1 MLEQLVALKEQRA
14 FRIGRIRHP
23 GIPCA
28 PFGLRILHGFGRG
41 VIAIAIAGAGPAHAQ
56 PNYPVKT
63 VRVIVPYPPGGGNDI
78 IARAVADDL
87 SRRTGQTFFIDNRA
101 GASTII
107 GSELAARATA
117 DGYNLFVSSQT
128 SLSIVPN
135 LKRSVPYDPVHDFDP
150 VSMLATQP
158 YLLVVHPS
166 LPVNTVRQLIALAK
180 AKPGQLAFGSP
191 SIGTG
196 GHLSAEMFR
205 LAAGIDMLHVP
216 YKGGAQAATEVI
228 GGHVS
233 LMFATFSS
241 VHPFVVSGRL
251 RGIAVT
257 SAQRSPAL
265 PQVPTIAE
273 SGVPGFQTVQWI
285 AMSAP
290 RGTPKFAIDRL
301 NAEIAAGVKSP
312 ELRERLA
319 GQGYEPE
326 PSTPQQLGATIRA
339 EFARF
344 GKLIKTIG
352 LKDE

>member
-1 MLEQLVALKEQRA
+1 MGSAL
-14 FRIGRIRHP
+14 
-23 GIPCA
+23 
-28 PFGLRILHGFGRG
+28 
-41 VIAIAIAGAGPAHAQ
+41 VIAMAGAPLAFAQTAYPA
-56 PNYPVKT
+56 KT

-78 IARAVADDL
+78 IARAVADEL
-87 SRRTGQTFFIDNRA
+87 TKRTGQNFLIDNRP

-107 GSELAARATA
+107 GTEVAAKSAP
-117 DGYNLFVSSQT
+117 DGYNVFVSSQT
-128 SLSIVPN
+128 TLAIVPN
-135 LKRSVPYDPVHDFDP
+135 LKRSVPYDPVRDFDP

-166 LPVNTVRQLIALAK
+166 LPVTTVKQLIALAK
-180 AKPGQLAFGSP
+180 AQPGKLVFGSP

-196 GHLSAEMFR
+196 GHLSAELFKI
-205 LAAGIDMLHVP
+205 ATGVDMLHVP
-216 YKGGAQAATEVI
+216 YKGGAQAAVEVI

-241 VHPFVVSGRL
+241 VYPFAVSGKMRAV
-251 RGIAVT
+251 AVT
-257 SAQRSPAL
+257 SAKRSPAL

-273 SGVPGFQTVQWI
+273 SGVPGFETVQWI

-301 NAEIAAGVKSP
+301 NAEIAAGMKSP

-319 GQGYEPE
+319 GQGYDPAA
-326 PSTPQQLGATIRA
+326 STPQQLADTIKA
-339 EFARF
+339 EYARF